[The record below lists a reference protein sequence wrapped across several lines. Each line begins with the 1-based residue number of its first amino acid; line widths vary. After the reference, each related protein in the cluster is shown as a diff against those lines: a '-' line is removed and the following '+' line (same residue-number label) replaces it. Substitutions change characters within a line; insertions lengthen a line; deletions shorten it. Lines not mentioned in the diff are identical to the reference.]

1 MKLLVFFAWAAALP
15 ALSSKC
21 NKTHKPDEF
30 LQGKVIRISCASYVV
45 QVTNDHSIGEDGWK
59 DQANNNAQYD
69 NVFAASNP
77 CKLPKD
83 IKAGDIIKFKI
94 SPAKANDCIMCMM
107 YDAPPTVK
115 FDINEMT
122 VVTK

>member
-1 MKLLVFFAWAAALP
+1 MKLLVFLAMAATMP

-30 LQGKVIRISCASYVV
+30 LQGKVIRISCASFVV
-45 QVTNDHSIGEDGWK
+45 QVTNNDSIGEDGWK
-59 DQANNNAQYD
+59 DQSNNNASYD

-77 CKLPKD
+77 CKLPAGV
-83 IKAGDIIKFKI
+83 KAGATIKFKV
-94 SPAKANDCIMCMM
+94 SPAKANDCITCMM
-107 YDAPPTVK
+107 FDAPPTAR

-122 VVTK
+122 VVEK